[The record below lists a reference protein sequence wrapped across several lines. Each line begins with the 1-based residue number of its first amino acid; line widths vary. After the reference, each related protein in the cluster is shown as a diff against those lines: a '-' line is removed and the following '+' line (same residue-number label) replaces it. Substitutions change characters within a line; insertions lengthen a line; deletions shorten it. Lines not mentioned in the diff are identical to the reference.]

1 LFSIIYAFFLLAEL
15 FQARM
20 LVGSNNSSQQVNQID
35 YLSCLPITWRY
46 DMPISEI
53 LASLDREIKLL
64 QQARALLA
72 GKSNSSGAAVSAA
85 PLAKRAGKK
94 RRLSPEGRRR
104 IAEAVKRRWERQRK
118 AAAAAAK
125 K

>member
-1 LFSIIYAFFLLAEL
+1 MA
-15 FQARM
+15 
-20 LVGSNNSSQQVNQID
+20 
-35 YLSCLPITWRY
+35 
-46 DMPISEI
+46 ISEI

-64 QQARALLA
+64 QQAKDLLTGKTQTSA
-72 GKSNSSGAAVSAA
+72 GTAVNSSAK
-85 PLAKRAGKK
+85 PAKRAGKK

-118 AAAAAAK
+118 ATAAAAK

>member
-1 LFSIIYAFFLLAEL
+1 MA
-15 FQARM
+15 
-20 LVGSNNSSQQVNQID
+20 
-35 YLSCLPITWRY
+35 
-46 DMPISEI
+46 ISEI
-53 LASLDREIKLL
+53 LASLDREIRLL
-64 QQARALLA
+64 QQARAVLT
-72 GKSNSSGAAVSAA
+72 GSSRSPKSPAADVSAK
-85 PLAKRAGKK
+85 PAKRAGKK

>member
-1 LFSIIYAFFLLAEL
+1 MA
-15 FQARM
+15 
-20 LVGSNNSSQQVNQID
+20 
-35 YLSCLPITWRY
+35 
-46 DMPISEI
+46 ISDI

-72 GKSNSSGAAVSAA
+72 GKTQSFDGASAKS
-85 PLAKRAGKK
+85 PAKPANRAGKK